1 MKFSPLLAATCAA
14 AISMTSGATAQELT
28 STDSIVQ
35 VQLLEGWR
43 EPDGSHYAGIE
54 IKLAPGWKTYWRAPG
69 DGGIPTHVSW
79 EGSSNLQ
86 GAEIHWP
93 RPGVFRAGGMR
104 SVGYDENVVL
114 PVRVNPLT
122 GADIDARLTLTLGVC
137 KDICIPVQLT
147 LDQILPSTGMADVVT
162 INTALQSLPKS
173 TEAALECT
181 LQQTDDGY
189 TLDVTTLL
197 PEIGGL
203 SETTV
208 LELPGQDVWISE
220 PEFERDEDHISSTV
234 RMVNFS
240 EDKDIDLEDLRMTVL
255 TTTSAVELTGCG

>member
-1 MKFSPLLAATCAA
+1 MRMLRLMMKFSPLLAATCAA

-114 PVRVNPLT
+114 PVPVPILT
-122 GADIDARLTLTLGVC
+122 
-137 KDICIPVQLT
+137 
-147 LDQILPSTGMADVVT
+147 
-162 INTALQSLPKS
+162 QS
-173 TEAALECT
+173 
-181 LQQTDDGY
+181 
-189 TLDVTTLL
+189 
-197 PEIGGL
+197 
-203 SETTV
+203 
-208 LELPGQDVWISE
+208 
-220 PEFERDEDHISSTV
+220 
-234 RMVNFS
+234 
-240 EDKDIDLEDLRMTVL
+240 
-255 TTTSAVELTGCG
+255 